1 MCILLTFLLL
11 LCPLSTLVDVQ
22 EVAAQDM
29 EQWQGQLEAFKK
41 QLHVEKQQGE
51 AAVELAAARLT
62 IAEGQELEA
71 RCQEV
76 RWRAVYMPAEN
87 TLVGEGA
94 TSGVSCL
101 TIHAVIF
108 SNRLCLACRMHL
120 VSCRLAGG

>member
-1 MCILLTFLLL
+1 MSIPLTLLL
-11 LCPLSTLVDVQ
+11 LLRLCLLQ

-76 RWRAVYMPAEN
+76 RWGGICPCDVMQQQCFMSH
-87 TLVGEGA
+87 VC
-94 TSGVSCL
+94 SCQP
-101 TIHAVIF
+101 
-108 SNRLCLACRMHL
+108 
-120 VSCRLAGG
+120 GGTAQSADQRDSS